1 MSAPA
6 LRTPMLVGGIPLDQA
21 AYRLQLFCQFDSKV
35 EFGWQDGSHEEIS
48 PCRRNSMTPKQVR
61 AARALLGWSQAEL
74 AKKAELG
81 ITTIADCNSNAAKP
95 RLVRWGQSERHS

>member
-1 MSAPA
+1 MSWRGGHIAFSFGARLMSAPA
-6 LRTPMLVGGIPLDQA
+6 LRTPMPVGGIPLDQA

-61 AARALLGWSQAEL
+61 AASYWG
-74 AKKAELG
+74 AKEAELG
-81 ITTIADCNSNAAKP
+81 ITTIAAYEFERRQT
-95 RLVRWGQSERHS
+95 RLV

>member
-1 MSAPA
+1 
-6 LRTPMLVGGIPLDQA
+6 
-21 AYRLQLFCQFDSKV
+21 
-35 EFGWQDGSHEEIS
+35 
-48 PCRRNSMTPKQVR
+48 MTPKQVR